1 MDRLYG
7 GSGAVRNYAAILVV
21 DGAVLGWD
29 GIALWSDGS
38 PLIAFLYVVLALGC
52 IATGGGLYMR
62 WGRARYRLSP
72 EGIEVERHGESKAVR
87 WADIAG
93 ISEFKGPPI
102 ALQDRALF
110 YGPLL
115 PLGLLAGE
123 RILEIIHRPGA
134 RFLIRESLVEGY
146 GGLRQD
152 ILNYVGRDT
161 LVNLH
166 ARYWR
171 RQ

>member
-1 MDRLYG
+1 
-7 GSGAVRNYAAILVV
+7 
-21 DGAVLGWD
+21 
-29 GIALWSDGS
+29 
-38 PLIAFLYVVLALGC
+38 
-52 IATGGGLYMR
+52 MR
-62 WGRARYRLSP
+62 WGRAQYRLTP
-72 EGIEVERHGESKAVR
+72 VGIEVERYGESKAVR
-87 WADIAG
+87 WADVAG
-93 ISEFKGPPI
+93 INEFKGPPF
-102 ALQDRALF
+102 ALDERALF
-110 YGPLL
+110 FGPLL
-115 PLGLLAGE
+115 PLGFLAGE

-161 LVNLH
+161 LVNLQ